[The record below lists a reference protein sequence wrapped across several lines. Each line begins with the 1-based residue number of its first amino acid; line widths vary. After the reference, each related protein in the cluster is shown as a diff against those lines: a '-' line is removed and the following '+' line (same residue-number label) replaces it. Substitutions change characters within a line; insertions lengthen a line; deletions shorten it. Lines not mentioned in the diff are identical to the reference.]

1 MITNALSVSLTEW
14 DFQQSP
20 QTLFLYICARLGSKN
35 CCFRNVC
42 IAAYLMVE
50 LGAELPAVCLSGL
63 LSDVA
68 INRLSSSKI
77 VTLAELRQ

>member
-1 MITNALSVSLTEW
+1 MITNALSVSLTGW
-14 DFQQSP
+14 DFQQSAR
-20 QTLFLYICARLGSKN
+20 TLFIYICACLGSEN
-35 CCFRNVC
+35 CYLRNVC

-68 INRLSSSKI
+68 INRLSSSNI